1 MPAWAIFAVGPVAG
15 LICLVWASGVLRARV
30 RAGRTAEAEVLLAE
44 LDLVSFLLTS
54 LSILTIYFDIARV
67 SDNERVE
74 QIIEEWARYLF
85 FVFIST
91 GLGLGLARRW
101 WSLQIKKGSA

>member
-1 MPAWAIFAVGPVAG
+1 MPAWAIFAVGPVMG
-15 LICLVWASGVLRARV
+15 LVCLVWASAVLRASV
-30 RAGRTAEAEVLLAE
+30 AAGRIAEAEVMLAR

-54 LSILTIYFDIARV
+54 LSILTIYFDIAKV
-67 SDNERVE
+67 TENERVE

-101 WSLQIKKGSA
+101 WTLAIKKGSA

>member
-15 LICLVWASGVLRARV
+15 LICLVWASATLRARV
-30 RAGRTAEAEVLLAE
+30 RAGRLAEAEVLLAE

>member
-1 MPAWAIFAVGPVAG
+1 MPAWALFAVGPVAG
-15 LICLVWASGVLRARV
+15 LICLAWASAALRARV
-30 RAGRTAEAEVLLAE
+30 AAGRFAEAEVMLAQ
-44 LDLVSFLLTS
+44 LDLVSFVLTS

-67 SDNERVE
+67 TENERVE

>member
-15 LICLVWASGVLRARV
+15 LICLGWASAALYRSVT
-30 RAGRTAEAEVLLAE
+30 AGRLAEAEVTLAR
-44 LDLVSFLLTS
+44 LDLVSFSLTS
-54 LSILTIYFDIARV
+54 LSILTIYFDIAKV
-67 SDNERVE
+67 TENERVE
-74 QIIEEWARYLF
+74 QFIEEWARYLF

>member
-1 MPAWAIFAVGPVAG
+1 MPAWAIFSVGPVAG
-15 LICLVWASGVLRARV
+15 VICLVWASAALRARV
-30 RAGRTAEAEVLLAE
+30 RAGRIAEANVLLAR
-44 LDLVSFLLTS
+44 LDLVSFVLTS

-67 SDNERVE
+67 TENERVE

>member
-1 MPAWAIFAVGPVAG
+1 MPAWALFGIGPVAG
-15 LICLVWASGVLRARV
+15 LICLVWASATLRARV
-30 RAGRTAEAEVLLAE
+30 AKGRIAEAEVLLARF
-44 LDLVSFLLTS
+44 DLVSFLLTS

-101 WSLQIKKGSA
+101 WTLAIKKGSA

>member
-1 MPAWAIFAVGPVAG
+1 MPAWMLFGIGPAAG
-15 LICLVWASGVLRARV
+15 LVCLLWASARLRARV
-30 RAGRTAEAEVLLAE
+30 SAGRIAEAEVLLAR
-44 LDLVSFLLTS
+44 LDLVSFVLTS

-67 SDNERVE
+67 TENERVE